1 MTAPQPQHPDAE
13 LATMTLD
20 ERRTGDIADGEK
32 AEQIVN
38 PFEIVAADEY
48 GIDYDKLINKFGTRK
63 IDQEILDRFERLTGH
78 KPHRY
83 LRRGHFFSQRYHLG
97 FLLTQGPRK
106 HPRSIRKE

>member
-20 ERRTGDIADGEK
+20 ERRTGDIGEK